1 MRSTLNLSSRQ
12 ERHRRRQRR
21 QTPDRRIRLTRW
33 PGEERRQMARRVADD
48 RRLEAPSSYYPEEE
62 DRIRRF
68 VVGSPRQYPDGRLGI
83 TCPRC
88 KGQLSLRRAV
98 QWKGG
103 ISVWEVRCGGCPRRT
118 YWRE

>member
-1 MRSTLNLSSRQ
+1 MRRPLNLSSRR

-21 QTPDRRIRLTRW
+21 QTPDRRIHLARW
-33 PGEERRQMARRVADD
+33 AGQERRQMARRVADD
-48 RRLEAPSSYYPEEE
+48 RRLEPPSSYYPEEE

-68 VVGSPRQYPDGRLGI
+68 VAGWTKNSEGPLGI

-88 KGQLSLRRAV
+88 KAQLSLRRAV

-103 ISVWEVRCGGCPRRT
+103 VSVWEVRCEGCPRRT